1 MNVNKT
7 FKLLAS
13 ATLPVLMLAAC
24 GGGDLDDRL
33 DVADPK
39 VRFVHANPLGPSYT
53 LYREGVAQ
61 VDVTGAGYKFAAPY
75 FDVAEGAANWTVKTT
90 TGSIDVATLPF
101 DAKRGNLYTLVA
113 VTGGLTGDVVL
124 IDDPYNKRLTTS
136 NARVRTLNASA
147 NAPNLDVYLTA
158 PGADLAAATPNMA
171 AVGYK
176 AAVPAS
182 GGDSV
187 EFNGGD
193 YQLRVTPAGAK
204 TVLFSAPVTL
214 ANNADWLL
222 VSVPDSVV
230 PNAIKLLVVKTDDAT
245 KTATELSSQ

>member
-1 MNVNKT
+1 M
-7 FKLLAS
+7 
-13 ATLPVLMLAAC
+13 
-24 GGGDLDDRL
+24 
-33 DVADPK
+33 
-39 VRFVHANPLGPSYT
+39 
-53 LYREGVAQ
+53 
-61 VDVTGAGYKFAAPY
+61 
-75 FDVAEGAANWTVKTT
+75 
-90 TGSIDVATLPF
+90 
-101 DAKRGNLYTLVA
+101 
-113 VTGGLTGDVVL
+113 
-124 IDDPYNKRLTTS
+124 
-136 NARVRTLNASA
+136 
-147 NAPNLDVYLTA
+147 
-158 PGADLAAATPNMA
+158 
-171 AVGYK
+171 GYK

>member
-1 MNVNKT
+1 MNKT
-7 FKLLAS
+7 LKLFAAVLV
-13 ATLPVLMLAAC
+13 PVMLLAAC

-39 VRFVHANPLGPSYT
+39 VRFVHANPLGPTYT
-53 LYREGVAQ
+53 LYRAGVAQ
-61 VDVTGAGYKFAAPY
+61 ADVTGAGYKFAAPY
-75 FDVAEGAANWTVKTT
+75 FDVAEGAASWTVKTT

-147 NAPNLDVYLTA
+147 NAPSVDVYLTL
-158 PGADLAAATPNMA
+158 PGADLATATPNMA
-171 AVGYK
+171 GAAYK

-182 GGDSV
+182 GSDSV
-187 EFNGGD
+187 EFNGGG
-193 YQLRVTPAGAK
+193 YQLRVTTAGTK
-204 TVLFSAPVTL
+204 TVLFNAPVTL
-214 ANNADWLL
+214 ENNADWLL
-222 VSVPDSVV
+222 VTVPDSVV

-245 KTATELSSQ
+245 KTAAELASQ